1 MTRQMLNYRV
11 SASGDIIQPDLAA
24 RPADP
29 NAEPPTPFTTR
40 EVLFDREKDYIT
52 TNIYNRNDFK
62 PGCTIMGPAII
73 EQMDSTSVIPPDW
86 KAYTDGYQ
94 NIIVTYE
101 GGAK

>member
-1 MTRQMLNYRV
+1 MH
-11 SASGDIIQPDLAA
+11 
-24 RPADP
+24 
-29 NAEPPTPFTTR
+29 
-40 EVLFDREKDYIT
+40 DY
-52 TNIYNRNDFK
+52 
-62 PGCTIMGPAII
+62 GPAII